1 MEAGRDRERP
11 IESEHR
17 ACTSF
22 TVENQARCL
31 EITACSAGTSF
42 WLALT
47 VTHGTD
53 PLYRVVTE
61 LQSICGRFRDRV
73 RETCRPVEIR
83 LWLSSQRK
91 QPVPHKHPYER
102 SRQAKASRHGQ
113 KHLSGGDIYFG
124 GPFIVLG
131 VYEKCVRE
139 HKRLIHD
146 FPISIQIEPAEN
158 HDRRPKRLCAW
169 PPINMYLHPR
179 AL

>member
-1 MEAGRDRERP
+1 MRQWSQGRAAKSAAISGLPRPANIRTKADRASEDSKAHALFMEAGRDRERP

-124 GPFIVLG
+124 GPFIV
-131 VYEKCVRE
+131 
-139 HKRLIHD
+139 
-146 FPISIQIEPAEN
+146 
-158 HDRRPKRLCAW
+158 
-169 PPINMYLHPR
+169 
-179 AL
+179 